1 MTSVMIFSSF
11 SVLDLEWVD
20 RFGWGLSWVR
30 FVWLSW
36 VGCSGVCVVVG
47 FSVDIYF

>member
-20 RFGWGLSWVR
+20 GFGWG
-30 FVWLSW
+30 LSW